1 MRAWQLLACIALAQ
15 LAVSAAFSFSS
26 HGHETFS
33 GDLEAAASGH
43 GGGHGGGG
51 GGHGHSSGFEEAG
64 GMDFGEEHH
73 SKVSDLNWK
82 SLTIDFSTDLQN
94 K

>member
-26 HGHETFS
+26 ASHEAHS
-33 GDLEAAASGH
+33 GDMEVAASDH
-43 GGGHGGGG
+43 KEEK
-51 GGHGHSSGFEEAG
+51 HSSGFEEDG
-64 GMDFGEEHH
+64 GMEHGEEHH
-73 SKVSDLNWK
+73 KKVNT
-82 SLTIDFSTDLQN
+82 SL

>member
-43 GGGHGGGG
+43 GGGGG
-51 GGHGHSSGFEEAG
+51 GGHEKSSGFEESG

-73 SKVSDLNWK
+73 SKVSLVN
-82 SLTIDFSTDLQN
+82 
-94 K
+94 